1 MKDGN
6 AIEVKNIKKS
16 FKVYLDRSSNMKDFV
31 IHSKRRRYEYRDVL
45 KGISFDV
52 KKGEAIGLIGHNGCG
67 KSTTLK
73 MLAKIMYPDSGSI
86 EIQGRV
92 SSLIELGA
100 GFHPDMS
107 GRENIYINASIFG
120 LSKKEIDKKLDSIIA
135 FSELEDFIDNPIRTY
150 SSGMYIRLAFAVA
163 VHVEP
168 QILLMDEILAVGDV
182 NFQKKCIEK
191 IKEFKKQGITIV
203 FVSHNMEDVYQ
214 ICDRVVWLDHG
225 HIKAMGDT
233 KEIGEQ
239 YLAAMKE
246 NKGDE

>member
-1 MKDGN
+1 MIDVIG
-6 AIEVKNIKKS
+6 VSKK
-16 FKVYLDRSSNMKDFV
+16 FKRYHDKATTLKERLLMLRSSKSDTFLALENMNLHIDQ
-31 IHSKRRRYEYRDVL
+31 
-45 KGISFDV
+45 
-52 KKGEAIGLIGHNGCG
+52 GETVGLIGHNGSG
-67 KSTTLK
+67 KSTLLK
-73 MLAKIMYPDSGSI
+73 LITKIIYPTEGKI
-86 EIQGRV
+86 TTKGRV
-92 SSLIELGA
+92 SSLLELGA
-100 GFHPDMS
+100 GFHPDFT

-135 FSELEDFIDNPIRTY
+135 FSELEGFIDSPIRTY

-168 QILLMDEILAVGDV
+168 QILLMDEILAVGDA
-182 NFQKKCIEK
+182 NFQKKCINK

-225 HIKAMGDT
+225 HIKAIGNT

-239 YLAAMKE
+239 YLAAMAQNE
-246 NKGDE
+246 GDN

>member
-1 MKDGN
+1 MIDVIG
-6 AIEVKNIKKS
+6 VSKK
-16 FKVYLDRSSNMKDFV
+16 FKRYHDKATTLKERLLMLRSSKSDTFLALENINLHIDQ
-31 IHSKRRRYEYRDVL
+31 
-45 KGISFDV
+45 
-52 KKGEAIGLIGHNGCG
+52 GETVGLIGHNGSG
-67 KSTTLK
+67 KSTLLK
-73 MLAKIMYPDSGSI
+73 LITKIIYPTEGKI
-86 EIQGRV
+86 TTKGRV
-92 SSLIELGA
+92 SSLLELGA
-100 GFHPDMS
+100 GFHPDFT

-135 FSELEDFIDNPIRTY
+135 FSELEGFIDSPIRTY

-168 QILLMDEILAVGDV
+168 QILLMDEILAVGDA
-182 NFQKKCIEK
+182 NFQKKCINK

-225 HIKAMGDT
+225 HIKAIGNT

-239 YLAAMKE
+239 YLAAMAQNE
-246 NKGDE
+246 GDN

>member
-1 MKDGN
+1 M
-6 AIEVKNIKKS
+6 IEVIGVSKK
-16 FKVYLDRSSNMKDFV
+16 FKRYHDKATTLKERLLMLRSSKSDTFWALQNIDLH
-31 IHSKRRRYEYRDVL
+31 INQ
-45 KGISFDV
+45 
-52 KKGEAIGLIGHNGCG
+52 GETVGLIGHNGSG
-67 KSTTLK
+67 KSTLLK
-73 MLAKIMYPDSGSI
+73 LITKIIYPSEGQI
-86 EIQGRV
+86 KTKGRV
-92 SSLIELGA
+92 SSLLELGA
-100 GFHPDMS
+100 GFHPDFT

-135 FSELEDFIDNPIRTY
+135 FSELEGFIDSPIRTY

-168 QILLMDEILAVGDV
+168 QILLMDEILAVGDA

-203 FVSHNMEDVYQ
+203 FVSHNMEDVYE

-225 HIKAMGDT
+225 HIKAMGGT

-239 YLAAMKE
+239 YLAEMSQ
-246 NKGDE
+246 NKGEE